1 MLTFENVSKSFK
13 DDFWKK
19 PKTVVKNLSFSIK
32 EGSLCGFLG
41 ANGAGKTTS
50 IKATLGFIKIDSGNI
65 SFDPV
70 MGKTSRDI
78 KSNIGYFPEAPYFYP
93 HMTGREF
100 CQYLGKLQSIS
111 SSEIKKNMNY
121 WGDRLSISF
130 AFDRKIRGYSK
141 GMLQRLGF
149 VSTLIHNPKF
159 IILDEPLSGL
169 DPLGR
174 REFKDIL
181 IDCNKRGV
189 TVFFSSHIVSD
200 VEEICDS
207 LVVIRQGEL
216 FYSGAKDSLINNQN
230 LKDYRV
236 SFTSEKDFSLFGEGL
251 KIYHSLGKSHQA
263 ILSVDKKEDFISKL
277 HQDGG
282 SLQELVLERLSLE
295 EIIYQSRN
303 SKSGGA
309 SL

>member
-1 MLTFENVSKSFK
+1 
-13 DDFWKK
+13 
-19 PKTVVKNLSFSIK
+19 LSFSIK

-65 SFDPV
+65 SFDPQ
-70 MGKTSRDI
+70 MGKSSREI

-93 HMTGREF
+93 HMTGGEF
-100 CQYLGKLQSIS
+100 CEYLGKLQSIS
-111 SSEIKKNMNY
+111 IEKIRERMEY

-149 VSTLIHNPKF
+149 VSTLIHAPKF

-181 IDCNKRGV
+181 IDLNKNGV

-207 LVVIRQGEL
+207 LVVIREGEL
-216 FYSGAKDSLINNQN
+216 FYSGAKESLINNQTS
-230 LKDYRV
+230 KDYRV
-236 SFTSEKDFSLFGEGL
+236 SYSVPNELVGFEEGL
-251 KIYHSLGKSHQA
+251 SIYNSSGNSHQA
-263 ILSVDKKEDFISKL
+263 ILSVEKKEEFITRL
-277 HQDGG
+277 HQAGG
-282 SLQELVLERLSLE
+282 SLQELALERLTLE
-295 EIIYQSRN
+295 EIIYKSRN
-303 SKSGGA
+303 GEVRESV
-309 SL
+309 

>member
-1 MLTFENVSKSFK
+1 MLTFENVTKSFR
-13 DDFWKK
+13 DDFWKS
-19 PKTVVKNLSFSIK
+19 PKEVVRNLSFDVK

-50 IKATLGFIKIDSGNI
+50 IKATLGFISIDSGKI
-65 SFDPV
+65 SFHKD
-70 MGKTSRDI
+70 MGSNSKEI
-78 KSNIGYFPEAPYFYP
+78 KSNIGYFPEAPYYYP
-93 HMTGREF
+93 YMTGREF
-100 CQYLGKLQSIS
+100 CYYLGKLQSIS
-111 SSEIKKNMNY
+111 TNQVEEKMKY

-181 IDCNKRGV
+181 IDLNKAGV

-207 LVVIRQGEL
+207 LVVIREGEL
-216 FYSGAKDSLINNQN
+216 FYSGNKDNLINQQTS
-230 LKDYRV
+230 KDYRL
-236 SFTSEKDFSLFGEGL
+236 SFSLDKNYEEFGEGL
-251 KIYHSLGKSHQA
+251 EVYHSIKNVYKA
-263 ILSVDKKEDFISKL
+263 KLSIEKKEDFLKFLNQHNGVL
-277 HQDGG
+277 H
-282 SLQELVLERLSLE
+282 ELVLERLSLE
-295 EIIYQSRN
+295 EIIYQSN
-303 SKSGGA
+303 QEIVN
-309 SL
+309 